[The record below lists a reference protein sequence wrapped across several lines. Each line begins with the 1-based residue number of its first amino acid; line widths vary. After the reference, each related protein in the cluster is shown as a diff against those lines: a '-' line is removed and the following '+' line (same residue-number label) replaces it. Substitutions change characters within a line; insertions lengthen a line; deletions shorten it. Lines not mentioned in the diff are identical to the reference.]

1 MSAHAGFPA
10 AGEMI
15 GPYRIDRRIGSG
27 GMGVVFDARDAGLDR
42 DVALK
47 VISPHLADDPG
58 FRARFTREARAQAS
72 LDSAHV
78 VHVYAHGE
86 VDGRLYIATQL
97 VPGGDLGAMVRAHG
111 AAPLPVALD
120 LVGQVA
126 SGLADAHAAG
136 LVHRDIKPANV
147 LLRQGE
153 RVRAY
158 LADFGIAREVGG
170 ADTRGSAGAV
180 GTPSYMAPELHT
192 GGTAGVASDVYSL
205 GCLLWAALSGRAPYG
220 GTSDF
225 EIVTAHRERPVPQ
238 LAGSGPQVDAVNR
251 VLRSA
256 MAKRP
261 EDRYPTAA
269 AMRDDLLAAAR
280 LSASPVPARRTRLPV
295 VVGAVVLVAVLAGAA
310 YALTRSGEEEPASG
324 SPPASSVPTPS
335 SPSSSASAS
344 GPGGVDEQRAATAF
358 ADALV
363 EQGVMTREQAT
374 CVAGRIV
381 DDLGLEQLVEDG
393 FFDEDLTFLDPDLSD
408 EPEIKQALTAASF
421 DCVS

>member
-1 MSAHAGFPA
+1 MSAHAGSPA
-10 AGEMI
+10 PGEMI
-15 GPYRIDRRIGSG
+15 GPYRVDRRIGSG
-27 GMGVVFDARDAGLDR
+27 AMGVVYAARDAGLDR
-42 DVALK
+42 EVALK
-47 VISPHLADDPG
+47 VISPHLADDQE

-111 AAPLPVALD
+111 APPLPVAVD

-126 SGLADAHAAG
+126 SGLADAHAAR

-147 LLRQGE
+147 LLRPGE

-170 ADTRGSAGAV
+170 EDTRGRAGAI

-192 GGTAGVASDVYSL
+192 GGTAGVASDIYSL
-205 GCLLWAALSGRAPYG
+205 GCLLWATLSGRAPYG

-238 LAGSGPQVDAVNR
+238 LAGRGPQGDAVNR

-256 MAKRP
+256 MAKQP

-280 LSASPVPARRTRLPV
+280 LSASLVPARRRARLPV
-295 VVGAVVLVAVLAGAA
+295 VVAGAVVLVTVLAGAA
-310 YALTRSGEEEPASG
+310 YALTRGGEDEPTSG
-324 SPPASSVPTPS
+324 SPPPS
-335 SPSSSASAS
+335 SPSSSSPSSSA
-344 GPGGVDEQRAATAF
+344 PGGADEKRAATAF

-363 EQGVMTREQAT
+363 EQGAMTRGQAT
-374 CVAGRIV
+374 CVAGRV
-381 DDLGLEQLVEDG
+381 VGDLGLEQLVEDG
-393 FFDEDLTFLDPDLSD
+393 FFDEDLSFLDPDLSD
-408 EPEIKQALTAASF
+408 DPEIKQALTKASF
-421 DCVS
+421 DCVL